1 MNTNIIVVVVYI
13 DDTFFSR
20 QDKTLLDKIKA
31 KFMSIWECKDLG
43 DLSKF
48 PQMRIA
54 CYNQQIY
61 INQTDYLKKVLLCF
75 QI

>member
-13 DDTFFSR
+13 DNTFFSR

-31 KFMSIWECKDLG
+31 KFMSIWEYRDLG

-48 PQMRIA
+48 PQIKIA
-54 CYNQQIY
+54 CHNQQIY